1 MKLFVILFFALGQA
15 CEVDQCQ
22 DEECPDEVD
31 CNCNH
36 TMFLM
41 SKSRDEYYTCKYCD
55 VDTANNACPGNGE
68 YNYHRTK
75 LEENENGDLK
85 CVLCGGTSNEPQS
98 IADFGTD
105 DMSILK
111 IPIMKNNIIGYKN
124 NWHITY
130 KVNCTPGDVA
140 FLTFEFLDT
149 RGRDCDGSCWD
160 YITITSGAFGPVRI
174 CDPAEPG
181 PKLVKTLDTDGSYT
195 LIFRSGECNH
205 DGKKWVKKMRNNDCQ
220 NYHRGFELH
229 TICGQPSSPPA
240 GFQGRRKRYSV
251 TGEETMNAE
260 CGIEKSS
267 TSYGSLFPDV
277 YTSDLLMA
285 KDLAR
290 FHEQWQRMSEQP
302 GAELIIEY
310 VLYNQTVNYFD
321 STILIMK
328 SNETV
333 AKYDHVKFM
342 KTFDSNGKTKYY
354 IGGDT
359 RRKPDPLVGPGPLVI
374 VCNCA
379 FFQMFE
385 IDPRGLVPNSTEQN
399 ELKIMYTPFLNLSSA
414 YYDLY
419 SYGIGSGAGING
431 SGIGDEV
438 DIRPDPANPSS
449 RTSFTKDERNAVIA
463 AHKNTAVCNPFLR
476 AQSNTTLDYFSRVNA
491 ILVECLGDYLSCSLR
506 DVGHFIAELTCSSR
520 CAILPG
526 NTTCQINDGSKKLCD
541 PFTGAVEFS
550 LSVIQADLTVHDDL
564 TVNTTNIYNHSTKVV
579 LRLQS

>member
-1 MKLFVILFFALGQA
+1 
-15 CEVDQCQ
+15 
-22 DEECPDEVD
+22 
-31 CNCNH
+31 
-36 TMFLM
+36 
-41 SKSRDEYYTCKYCD
+41 
-55 VDTANNACPGNGE
+55 
-68 YNYHRTK
+68 
-75 LEENENGDLK
+75 
-85 CVLCGGTSNEPQS
+85 
-98 IADFGTD
+98 
-105 DMSILK
+105 
-111 IPIMKNNIIGYKN
+111 
-124 NWHITY
+124 
-130 KVNCTPGDVA
+130 
-140 FLTFEFLDT
+140 
-149 RGRDCDGSCWD
+149 
-160 YITITSGAFGPVRI
+160 
-174 CDPAEPG
+174 
-181 PKLVKTLDTDGSYT
+181 
-195 LIFRSGECNH
+195 
-205 DGKKWVKKMRNNDCQ
+205 
-220 NYHRGFELH
+220 
-229 TICGQPSSPPA
+229 
-240 GFQGRRKRYSV
+240 
-251 TGEETMNAE
+251 MNAE

-267 TSYGSLFPDV
+267 TSYRSLFPAV

-328 SNETV
+328 SNYTV
-333 AKYDHVKFM
+333 ARYYHVKFM
-342 KTFDSNGKTKYY
+342 KTFDSNGKTKYNV
-354 IGGDT
+354 GEV
-359 RRKPDPLVGPGPLVI
+359 RKRKAPHFVGPGPLVI
-374 VCNCA
+374 VRNCA

-385 IDPRGLVPNSTEQN
+385 IDPRGLVPNSMEQN
-399 ELKIMYTPFLNLSSA
+399 ELKIMYTPFLSLSSA

-419 SYGIGSGAGING
+419 SYGIASGGGSGGING
-431 SGIGDEV
+431 NGSVDEGG
-438 DIRPDPANPSS
+438 IRPDPANPSS